1 MKRRLMVLSTGLAAF
16 AALAALTYWGTRECG
31 FFDTALGLSGCTG
44 SRTIAGVSTL
54 ASTLA
59 RDTDGYLVVLG
70 NKYEDV
76 PGSRNYR
83 VTTQVV
89 RIDWAQGRE
98 VERVSFP
105 AFGRIDQMQISPDGE
120 TIAVTCNTI
129 YVCDLLSSA
138 DQRDALYSTQL
149 ALLNR
154 DGSIVWH
161 ASVPMEDARPNSEGR
176 SFDLAFAEDGQA
188 VVAGAVA
195 FAISDGAPLRGALPP
210 AVSSNATINATD
222 QIELAGA
229 PRMLDLP
236 DHYIPFNQLQ
246 SALSPDGARLATLSR
261 RFSGKGMPRAILQV
275 WDVETG
281 GVLARHEIDTDLSP
295 ALAWQSDGQ
304 AVFVATAVGVEPGAA
319 TDLRRYGVEAG
330 R

>member
-1 MKRRLMVLSTGLAAF
+1 MKRRLMFLSTSLAAF

-59 RDTDGYLVVLG
+59 RGGDGYLVVLG
-70 NKYEDV
+70 NAYEDL

-120 TIAVTCNTI
+120 TIAVTCSTI

-138 DQRDALYSTQL
+138 DQRDARSTQL

-154 DGSIVWH
+154 DGSIAWH
-161 ASVPMEDARPNSEGR
+161 ASVPMDDARPNSEGR
-176 SFDLAFAEDGQA
+176 SFDLAFAENGQA
-188 VVAGAVA
+188 VVAGNMA
-195 FAISDGAPLRGALPP
+195 FTISDGAPLDGPLPP
-210 AVSSNATINATD
+210 AVSSNRTIDATD

-246 SALSPDGARLATLSR
+246 SALSPDRTRLATLSR
-261 RFSGKGMPRAILQV
+261 RFAGRGMPRAILQV
-275 WDVETG
+275 WNVESGTI
-281 GVLARHEIDTDLSP
+281 LARHEIDTDLSP

-304 AVFVATAVGVEPGAA
+304 AVFVATAAGVEPGAA
-319 TDLRRYGVEAG
+319 TELRRYGVEAG